1 MKWFNVSE
9 IRTLDDLKKA
19 YRQLSKAHH
28 PDLGG
33 STQDMQEINN
43 EYQALFDSLKSEHN
57 ARVDATGKGHKT
69 EETAADFIRIIEIL
83 IKLDGLDIEL
93 CGSWLWIGGNTRKHK
108 EALKAAG
115 CQWCSKKKLWSW
127 KPAGKRYH
135 SYRGTKSMA
144 EIRTKYGSQTFTRK
158 ADEMRTA

>member
-19 YRQLSKAHH
+19 YRRLAMKHH
-28 PDLGG
+28 PDVGG
-33 STQDMQEINN
+33 STQAMQEINA
-43 EYQALFDSLKSEHN
+43 EYDKLFSQLKTGYN
-57 ARVDATGKGHKT
+57 AWASANNRHTT
-69 EETAADFIRIIEIL
+69 EEQPDDFKRIIEIL

-127 KPAGKRYH
+127 NPAGKRYH
-135 SYRGTKSMA
+135 SYRGTKSM
-144 EIRTKYGSQTFTRK
+144 EQIRTKYGSQTFTRK

>member
-1 MKWFNVSE
+1 MKWFNISE

-19 YRQLSKAHH
+19 YRRLAMKHH
-28 PDLGG
+28 PDVGG
-33 STQDMQEINN
+33 STQAMQEINA
-43 EYQALFDSLKSEHN
+43 EYDKLFSQLKTGYN
-57 ARVDATGKGHKT
+57 AWASANNRHTT
-69 EETAADFIRIIEIL
+69 EEQPDDFKRIIEIL

-135 SYRGTKSMA
+135 SYRGTKSMDQ
-144 EIRTKYGSQTFTRK
+144 IRTKYGSQTFTRK

>member
-19 YRQLSKAHH
+19 YRCLAMKHH
-28 PDLGG
+28 PDVGG
-33 STQDMQEINN
+33 STQAMQEINA
-43 EYQALFDSLKSEHN
+43 EYDKLFSQLKTGYN
-57 ARVDATGKGHKT
+57 AWASANNRHTT
-69 EETAADFIRIIEIL
+69 EEQPDDFKRIISIL

-108 EALKAAG
+108 AALKAAG